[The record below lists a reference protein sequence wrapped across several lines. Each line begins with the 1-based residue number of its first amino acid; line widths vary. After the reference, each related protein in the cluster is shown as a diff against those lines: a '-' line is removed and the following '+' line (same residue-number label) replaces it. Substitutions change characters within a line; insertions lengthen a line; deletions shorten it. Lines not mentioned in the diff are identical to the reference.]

1 MNKSK
6 ILSIFLVGILITSA
20 FGVVQADNGKDKG
33 KDGNK
38 HAQKVVF
45 EVEEMTIHNWSF
57 YVGPDD
63 TPDRTVYVD
72 PVSIKDKT
80 FKLDAKKM
88 MKGGGMSEM
97 AAMPAKEQAM
107 AQAKKGIDR
116 KKGETI
122 RICIKSIE
130 VKNVKVVAKL
140 PKMTPGM
147 MQKMSS
153 DQQSSMSDAPQLPS
167 YKITIHRM
175 DIDRWSFVVGA
186 GEPKKTITLGDLTLE
201 DKTIPL
207 GGSSM
212 DDQQSSP
219 AMQSVQKQVQDG
231 MMKKGAKMGS
241 TYRIVVQ
248 NIHLKD
254 VTLAAGDSGE
264 MDDSEDT
271 QTTTTEEEMT
281 TTEDD
286 KTTTTEE
293 EMTTTEE
300 ASDGS
305 GSGND
310 EDQTSNDGGQPGFGI
325 GIAVIACL
333 AAALLA
339 TRNW

>member
-33 KDGNK
+33 KDGK
-38 HAQKVVF
+38 HAQKAVF
-45 EVEEMTIHNWSF
+45 EVEKMTIHNWSF

-63 TPDRTVYVD
+63 SPDRTVYVD

-80 FKLDAKKM
+80 FKLNAKKM

-97 AAMPAKEQAM
+97 AAMPAKKKAM
-107 AQAKKGIDR
+107 AQAKEGIDR

-130 VKNVKVVAKL
+130 VENVKVVAKL
-140 PKMTPGM
+140 PKMTPKM

-175 DIDRWSFVVGA
+175 NIDRWSFVVGA
-186 GEPKKTITLGDLTLE
+186 GEPKKTITLGDVSLE

-212 DDQQSSP
+212 DEQQSSP
-219 AMQSVQKQVQDG
+219 AMQSVQKQIQDG

-241 TYRIVVQ
+241 TYRIVIQ
-248 NIHLKD
+248 NVHLKD
-254 VTLAAGDSGE
+254 VTLAAGGSDE

-271 QTTTTEEEMT
+271 QTTTTDEEMT
-281 TTEDD
+281 TTEDE
-286 KTTTTEE
+286 KKTTTEE
-293 EMTTTEE
+293 EMTTTEDSSNE
-300 ASDGS
+300 GGS
-305 GSGND
+305 GS
-310 EDQTSNDGGQPGFGI
+310 DGEETTNSSGQPGFGI